1 MNKTKK
7 PTKKEMF
14 AQILAHTTD
23 PAEKEFLAHEIELLT
38 NKSEN
43 KAMTETQKTN
53 EKIKAEILDNLVG
66 KMTISQM
73 IKDIPVCNGLS
84 TSKISALV
92 RQLKEGGF
100 VGRVEEKGTAYFYKV

>member
-1 MNKTKK
+1 MSNKKM
-7 PTKKEMF
+7 TKKEMF

-23 PAEKEFLAHEIELLT
+23 KAEKEFLAHEIELLT
-38 NKSEN
+38 NKSTN
-43 KAMTETQKTN
+43 KAMTETQKAN

-73 IKDIPVCNGLS
+73 IRDIPACNGLN
-84 TSKISALV
+84 TSKVSALV
-92 RQLKEGGF
+92 RQLKEACL